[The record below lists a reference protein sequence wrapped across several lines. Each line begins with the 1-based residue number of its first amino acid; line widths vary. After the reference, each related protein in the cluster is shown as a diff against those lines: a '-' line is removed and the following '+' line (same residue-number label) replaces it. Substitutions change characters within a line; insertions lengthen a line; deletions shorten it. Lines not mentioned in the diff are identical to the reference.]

1 MPCER
6 TICISMITI
15 QGPRNAQITV
25 PYPSACG
32 EVLAQYDADS
42 ASAASSRAV
51 SGTNKQNKRKQ
62 RTKQGMPKTSNV
74 HEADK
79 STTNG
84 RCGAGAESSAE
95 ARNGASSNGASSGGG
110 LSDASI
116 PSLRSRPMLFTQ
128 EDFAISKEGTIG
140 HDILSYFFCS
150 GGEVVRPT
158 VYVDA
163 DLVPQ
168 ILQSMRAVPCGASDG
183 ADEPDQSTEP
193 PCEEMLS
200 SAASSTHTSTSTV
213 INRIAHPAQCP
224 NLLSYAPSASP
235 RYSPHITTHFPLF
248 PLISPFFYPQPQF
261 PSTSPQLPLQH
272 A

>member
-1 MPCER
+1 
-6 TICISMITI
+6 MITI

-62 RTKQGMPKTSNV
+62 RTTQGMPKTSNV

-84 RCGAGAESSAE
+84 RCGAGAESSAD
-95 ARNGASSNGASSGGG
+95 AGNGASSGEG

-128 EDFAISKEGTIG
+128 EDFAISKKGTIG
-140 HDILSYFFCS
+140 HDILSYFF
-150 GGEVVRPT
+150 V
-158 VYVDA
+158 
-163 DLVPQ
+163 
-168 ILQSMRAVPCGASDG
+168 
-183 ADEPDQSTEP
+183 
-193 PCEEMLS
+193 
-200 SAASSTHTSTSTV
+200 AAG
-213 INRIAHPAQCP
+213 R
-224 NLLSYAPSASP
+224 
-235 RYSPHITTHFPLF
+235 
-248 PLISPFFYPQPQF
+248 
-261 PSTSPQLPLQH
+261 
-272 A
+272 